1 MQSKGG
7 SKMKGS
13 GLGASLPLILLT
25 IPLIFICHQLAKEK
39 GKNVSL
45 WTVLV
50 IKRDAL
56 KKISNLIY
64 SRSYLTI

>member
-45 WTVLV
+45 WTVLGIIPIV
-50 IKRDAL
+50 NYFVVLYLVGA
-56 KKISNLIY
+56 SN
-64 SRSYLTI
+64 T